1 MRTKNKYKLII
12 SNKMI
17 YKEIEL
23 SDEFQRISAGT
34 MPSCDVRL
42 RKELFFEPFSL
53 DFYNREG
60 EWEVKCSEDIYI
72 SEGDFTKQIILRLRH
87 GREYQ
92 VKYRATDNELLR
104 LTFSLDFGSGAES
117 FFHVIKLPAEQTISI
132 GTPRFQC
139 DVVVR
144 SEYSDSECVV
154 FQPEGDSLKVIAL
167 KTQHGTYLNGG
178 EIEIGSVIHDMDFI
192 SVAEVTFYFK
202 SQIFYVDRADKIE
215 TERFSVLSVGES
227 ATVLE
232 YPVYNRSTRVKI
244 QLNTEPIEILD
255 PPSPLKKPKKS
266 MVLQLL
272 PMLSMLILVIVVR
285 GFMSSGSNLSFLI
298 FSVCSISIGC
308 VTSFISL
315 ISEKKEYKKGV
326 EKRREDY
333 LEYIED
339 KEKRIQEFRK
349 EETKILNEKFYEV
362 HREIQFVESFSKEL
376 FDRQKTDED
385 FLQTRIGIGDRI
397 AERKIAYKRQ
407 EKFETEDELANLPEH
422 IYWKYRMV
430 QKAPVTLDLARDNAV
445 GIIGKKDAA
454 YEVVKV
460 ILLDVM
466 TRQYMKDLELIL
478 MIPEEDRSRY
488 QWARW
493 IPHLYNPRLK
503 VRNIVWNE
511 ESKNVIFEYLYTEL
525 GKRTRKEGEFRQ
537 ILVISQCDWGIKEH
551 PVSKYIEKASE
562 LSAAFIFCEE
572 YQELLPLGCSELL
585 MLKSEKAGRVIDTK
599 NRRNICSV
607 ELSHI
612 HDAAIEKAARKLAP
626 VYCEEV
632 NLENAL
638 TKKITLYDLLG
649 IYDASDLD
657 FERRWQSLDV
667 VQTLAAPVGVKTK
680 NQKIFLDLHEK
691 AHGPHGLVA
700 GTTGSGKSELLQTY
714 ILSMATLYHP
724 YEVGFVIIDFKG
736 GGMVNQFASLPHLMG
751 AITNIDGREIQRS
764 LQSIKAELQKRQRL
778 FAQYNVN
785 NINAYIR
792 LYKNGAAQ
800 MPLPHLILIV
810 DEFAELKAEQPEFMK
825 ELISASRIGRSLG
838 VHLILATQKPSGQVS
853 EQIWSNSR
861 FKLCLKVQ
869 TKEDSNE
876 VLKTPLAAEI
886 KEAGRA
892 YFQVGNNEIF
902 ELFQSA
908 YSGAGAGS
916 SFKDGTRAFSIS
928 QIGFGGGRK
937 VLYQKKIQAEKE
949 GEQTQLSALVR
960 AVADYCKAK
969 KILPLPE
976 ICLPPLPE
984 VISFQK
990 ETVSES
996 AGECLIPIGIY
1007 DDPGNQYQG
1016 VLNLDLSSD
1025 NALILGTVQ
1034 MGKTNILRILIRAVG
1049 ETYTPQEVQIYILD
1063 FASMALK
1070 VFENMHHVGGVVIP
1084 GENERLK
1091 NLFKLLKASIQ
1102 ERKTRMLESGVSSFK
1117 AYWEAG
1123 CREFPRILVL
1133 LDNFS
1138 VFREL
1143 YEETFQ
1149 DDFQF
1154 LTREGAAYGVNF
1166 VVTNTRSSG
1175 IGYRYMANFG
1185 NRIALTCNEASEY
1198 SSLFEYCRMEP
1209 QNKPGRVLCKQENEL
1224 YEAQTYLAFDGEREI
1239 ERAKEI
1245 RSFIE
1250 KVNAQ
1255 YSDMRAREIP
1265 AIPQV
1270 LDFQYLR
1277 RNFSLEGRPFAY
1289 PVALDYAEVEVHWLE
1304 LGEQP
1309 DLCIVGKAEA
1319 AKLAVTRTILQAV
1332 HAYILEYPARLFIV
1346 DSLDRPLKS
1355 WADMPYV
1362 EDYTIDSF
1370 EIGRLLEECE
1380 EEMRDRQEILK
1391 TEGPEGLARM
1401 PMLLYLFQDETA
1413 VEVISDSKEQSS
1425 LYQSITKMSRM
1436 LKIVFIFTNI
1446 RNETVGYNSPAILKR
1461 LKENRR
1467 AFLTDKLSDQK
1478 FYEIPLSAVRALGEF
1493 ETGDVYSLNGSEIRR
1508 IKMAKE

>member
-1 MRTKNKYKLII
+1 MKTKNKYKLII

-23 SDEFQRISAGT
+23 SDEIQKISAGT
-34 MPSCDVRL
+34 MPTCDVRL

-60 EWEVKCSEDIYI
+60 EWEVRCSEDIYI
-72 SEGDFTKQIILRLRH
+72 SEGDFTKQIILRLRYD
-87 GREYQ
+87 REYQ
-92 VKYRATDNELLR
+92 VKYRATDNEFLK
-104 LTFSLDFGSGAES
+104 LTFSLDFGNGAEG
-117 FFHVIKLPAEQTISI
+117 FFHVIKFPAGQTVSI

-139 DVVVR
+139 DIVVH
-144 SEYSDSECVV
+144 SEYLDSECVV
-154 FQPEGDSLKVIAL
+154 FQSEGNSLKVIAL
-167 KTQHGTYLNGG
+167 NTQHGTYLNGG
-178 EIEIGSVIHDMDFI
+178 EIGIGSILHDMDFI
-192 SVAEVTFYFK
+192 SVAEVTFYLK
-202 SQIFYVDRADKIE
+202 DRVFYVDRVNKVE
-215 TERFSVLSVGES
+215 TERFAVLPVGES
-227 ATVLE
+227 ATVLK
-232 YPVYNRSTRVKI
+232 YPLYNRSTRVEI

-266 MVLQLL
+266 VVLQLL
-272 PMLSMLILVIVVR
+272 PMLAMVILVVVVR
-285 GFMSSGSNLSFLI
+285 GFMSSGSNPSFLI
-298 FSVCSISIGC
+298 FSVCSISIGGI
-308 VTSFISL
+308 TSFASL

-333 LEYIED
+333 LKYIED
-339 KEKRIQEFRK
+339 KEERIKEFRK
-349 EETKILNEKFYEV
+349 EEVKILNEKFYEV
-362 HREIQFVESFSKEL
+362 RREVQFAERFSKEL
-376 FDRQKTDED
+376 FDRKKTDAD
-385 FLQTRIGIGDRI
+385 FLQTRIGIGNRI
-397 AERKIAYKRQ
+397 AEQKIDYKKQ
-407 EKFETEDELANLPEH
+407 EKFETEDDLAKLPEH
-422 IYWKYRMV
+422 LYWKYRML
-430 QKAPVTLDLARDNAV
+430 QKAPVTLDLAHDNAV
-445 GIIGKKDAA
+445 GIIGEKDAA

-460 ILLDVM
+460 ILLDVI
-466 TRQYMKDLELIL
+466 TRQYMKDLELVL
-478 MIPEEDRSRY
+478 MIPEEDQPRY

-493 IPHLYNPRLK
+493 IPHLYNSRLG

-525 GKRTRKEGEFRQ
+525 GKRTRKEGDFRQ

-551 PVSKYIEKASE
+551 PVSRYIEKVSE

-572 YQELLPLGCSELL
+572 HQELLPMGCREILQL
-585 MLKSEKAGRVIDTK
+585 QSEKAGRVIDTK
-599 NRRNICSV
+599 DRRNICSV

-612 HDAAIEKAARKLAP
+612 LDAAAEKVARKLAP

-632 NLENAL
+632 NLENTL

-649 IYDASDLD
+649 IYDANDLD
-657 FERRWQSLDV
+657 FERRWRSSDV
-667 VQTLAAPVGVKTK
+667 VQTLAVPVGVKTK

-714 ILSMATLYHP
+714 ILSMSTFYHP

-736 GGMVNQFASLPHLMG
+736 GGMVNQFADLPHLMG

-778 FAQYNVN
+778 FAQCSVN

-792 LYKNGAAQ
+792 LYKNGAVQ
-800 MPLPHLILIV
+800 TPLPHLILIV
-810 DEFAELKAEQPEFMK
+810 DEFAELKAEQPDFMK

-916 SFKDGTRAFSIS
+916 SFKDGTRPFSIS
-928 QIGFGGGRK
+928 RVSFGGGRK
-937 VLYQKKIQAEKE
+937 LLYQKKVQTEKE
-949 GEQTQLSALVR
+949 EEQTQLGALVK
-960 AVADYCKAK
+960 AVADYCKAR
-969 KILPLPE
+969 KIRPLPQ

-990 ETVSES
+990 QGISKNV
-996 AGECLIPIGIY
+996 GEYLIPIGIY
-1007 DDPGNQYQG
+1007 DDPVNQYQG

-1025 NALILGTVQ
+1025 NALIVGTVQ
-1034 MGKTNILRILIRAVG
+1034 MGKTNILRVLLRTVG
-1049 ETYTPQEVQIYILD
+1049 EIYTPQEMQIYILD

-1070 VFENMHHVGGVVIP
+1070 VFEKMHHVGGVVIP

-1091 NLFKLLKASIQ
+1091 NLFKLLKSSIQ
-1102 ERKTRMLESGVSSFK
+1102 ERKTKMLEAGVSSFK

-1154 LTREGAAYGVNF
+1154 LTREGAAYGINF

-1185 NRIALTCNEASEY
+1185 NRVALTCNEASEY
-1198 SSLFEYCRMEP
+1198 SGLFECCRTEP
-1209 QNKPGRVLCKQENEL
+1209 QNIPGRVLCKRENEL

-1239 ERAKEI
+1239 ERAQEI
-1245 RSFIE
+1245 QNFIE
-1250 KVNAQ
+1250 RVNAQ
-1255 YSDMRAREIP
+1255 YPDIRAREIP

-1277 RNFSLEGRPFAY
+1277 KNFVLENQPFIY
-1289 PVALDYAEVEVHWLE
+1289 PVALDYAEVEVHWLD
-1304 LGEQP
+1304 LGGMP

-1319 AKLAVTRTILQAV
+1319 AKLAVTKTILQAV
-1332 HAYILEYPARLFIV
+1332 HAYILDYRAKLFIV
-1346 DSLDRPLKS
+1346 DSLDRPLKK

-1362 EDYTIDSF
+1362 ETYTIDSF
-1370 EIGRLLEECE
+1370 EIESMLEECAE
-1380 EEMRDRQEILK
+1380 EWKSRQEILK
-1391 TEGPEGLARM
+1391 TEGIEGLEGV
-1401 PMLLYLFQDETA
+1401 PLLLYLFQDETA
-1413 VEVISDSKEQSS
+1413 AEVISDSRELCS
-1425 LYQSITKMSRM
+1425 LYENITKMSRM
-1436 LKIVFIFTNI
+1436 LKIVFIFANV
-1446 RNETVGYNSPAILKR
+1446 RNETVGYNSPVILKKM
-1461 LKENRR
+1461 KENRR

-1478 FYEIPLSAVRALGEF
+1478 FFEIPLSAVRAFGEF
-1493 ETGDVYSLNGSEIRR
+1493 ESGDVYSLNGSEIKR
-1508 IKMAKE
+1508 IKMVKE